1 MADNTD
7 EEHLDIPANTHSP
20 DPQEEIIPINNAGTI
35 TPSKETEN
43 MEVHHHPDMHH
54 KPKKWKEY
62 FLEFLMIFLAVTMGF
77 FAETIREQITEHRR
91 AEEFAI
97 SMVND
102 LKADTAEIRHDRY
115 NMAYA
120 VNNVD
125 TLIQL
130 LLDAD
135 SKDITSGKLYW
146 YGLWGGVN
154 RSFTPNDATFQQ
166 MKSSGSL
173 RYFTNEALALDVAKY
188 DLLCRSDLMHQ
199 ESDRDIYLEVRKSRS
214 AIFQFKYN
222 KQANDISYLWYYHSP
237 DAAQKID
244 SFIHSNPPLLSY
256 GKTLFN
262 QYMEMIRSRFHQKF
276 LDEDDSLLAH
286 ATRLI
291 ADLKKEYH
299 L

>member
-1 MADNTD
+1 MADNSDD
-7 EEHLDIPANTHSP
+7 ESLDTQINPEPENGSNEIVPTTGM
-20 DPQEEIIPINNAGTI
+20 DIIIPK
-35 TPSKETEN
+35 PETKN
-43 MEVHHHPDMHH
+43 MEVHHHP
-54 KPKKWKEY
+54 KVEKKNFKEY
-62 FLEFLMIFLAVTMGF
+62 FLEFIMIFFAVTMGF
-77 FAETIREQITEHRR
+77 FAETIREQINEHRR

-102 LKADTAEIRHDRY
+102 LKADTAELRHDRY

-120 VNNVD
+120 VSNVD
-125 TLIQL
+125 TLVQL

-154 RSFTPNDATFQQ
+154 RSFTPNDATLQQ

-173 RYFTNEALALDVAKY
+173 RYFTNAALARDVAKY

-222 KQANDISYLWYYHSP
+222 KQANDISYFWYYRSP

-256 GKTLFN
+256 DKTLFN
-262 QYMEMIRSRFHQKF
+262 QYMEMVRSRFHQNF
-276 LDEDDSLLAH
+276 LDEDDTLLAH

-291 ADLKKEYH
+291 TDLKKVYH